1 VSSYRI
7 VLVRRGAPF
16 VTLEYMSEREDA
28 LLYAAWKALE
38 FESAGLPNG
47 ESVTSKVRQANGDWQ
62 LRVVGGAH
70 AYVRV
75 LRQVEEHE

>member
-1 VSSYRI
+1 
-7 VLVRRGAPF
+7 
-16 VTLEYMSEREDA
+16 
-28 LLYAAWKALE
+28 
-38 FESAGLPNG
+38 
-47 ESVTSKVRQANGDWQ
+47 VTSKVRQANGDWQ

>member
-7 VLVRRGAPF
+7 ALVRRGAPF

-47 ESVTSKVRQANGDWQ
+47 ESV